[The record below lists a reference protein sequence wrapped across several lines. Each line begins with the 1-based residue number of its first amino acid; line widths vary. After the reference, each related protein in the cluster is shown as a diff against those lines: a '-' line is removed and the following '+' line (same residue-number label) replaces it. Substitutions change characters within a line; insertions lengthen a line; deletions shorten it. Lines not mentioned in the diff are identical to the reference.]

1 MSKHFEKKK
10 FDLNCGF
17 RLNHTF
23 GISAENSTLGY
34 LHDIDNFLIYYF
46 IKGTGNINIEGKSFD
61 IGEGDL
67 IILNPSEMFCCSV
80 EKNKYHER
88 YTLHI
93 SKSILK
99 NFPQECLDLFTP
111 FFSGNR
117 KLCTKISKE
126 DVIIYGINKKI
137 SEIYEFAKTP
147 SPENKLL
154 CICKVIE
161 LFTDL
166 NKISTS
172 TIYSGLSASSNTIV
186 NNVTEY
192 LNQHFTENLSI
203 DYVAEK
209 FSLSGSYLSHLFKE
223 HVGISL
229 WNYVIIK
236 RINLFNKL
244 ISKDGSIEENCYK
257 VGFQNYS
264 NFFRLY
270 KKYMR
275 MTPLEFAKKTKT
287 M

>member
-1 MSKHFEKKK
+1 MNKYFEKHK
-10 FDLNCGF
+10 FDLGCGF

-46 IKGTGNINIEGKSFD
+46 IKGTGNIKIEGKSFD
-61 IGEGDL
+61 INEGDFV
-67 IILNPSEMFCCSV
+67 ILNPSEMFCCSV
-80 EKNKYHER
+80 DKNKYHER
-88 YTLHI
+88 LTLHI

-99 NFPQECLDLFTP
+99 NFPDDCLGLFTP
-111 FFSGNR
+111 FFNHEK

-126 DVIIYGINKKI
+126 DAVVLGIHKKI
-137 SEIYEFAKTP
+137 FEIYRFVKTP
-147 SPENKLL
+147 TSENKLL

-161 LFTDL
+161 FFSEL

-172 TIYSGLSASSNTIV
+172 TVYNSSTTSSNTVI
-186 NNVTEY
+186 NNIMEY
-192 LNQHFTENLSI
+192 LNHHFTENLSI
-203 DYVAEK
+203 DWVAEK
-209 FSLSGSYLSHLFKE
+209 FSLSNSYLSHLFKE

-229 WNYVIIK
+229 WSYVIIK

-275 MTPLEFAKKTKT
+275 MTPLEFKQKVKA